1 MKLLILGAGAVGGYF
16 GARLIEAGADV
27 TFLLRN
33 SRLETVRNHGL
44 QVSSKLGD
52 IHVMPAV
59 VDSHSMTTDFD
70 LIILTCKSYSL
81 ARAIKDIKPAVGA
94 DTLILPFLNGV
105 NHLTVLDQAFGT
117 AKVLGGIAHLAVKLE
132 ADGEISHLNDF
143 HRFIYGA
150 RHSDQEMTV
159 QSLQS
164 IMSKTVLEEEPSANI
179 EQAMWEKFV
188 FLATLAGATCLFR
201 GSIGEILETYNGK
214 KFILGLLQECMETAT
229 ASGFTLSEKSIT
241 EYVDVLTE
249 TGSGYTASMLR
260 DIESATATEA
270 DHILGDMVK
279 RGEAIGVANDLAGYA
294 WSHLQVYEMHRNN
307 LN

>member
-1 MKLLILGAGAVGGYF
+1 MKLLILGAGAVGGYL

-33 SRLETVRNHGL
+33 SRLDTVRNHGL
-44 QVSSKLGD
+44 RINSKQGN

-59 VDSHSMTTDFD
+59 VDSHTLTTGFD
-70 LIILTCKSYSL
+70 LIILACKSYSL
-81 ARAIKDIKPAVGA
+81 ARAIEDIKPAVGA
-94 DTLILPFLNGV
+94 DTFILPFLNGV
-105 NHLTVLDQAFGT
+105 NHLALLDQSFGT

-150 RHSDQEMTV
+150 RHSDQEKTV
-159 QSLQS
+159 KSLQS
-164 IMSKTVLEEEPSANI
+164 IISKTVLEQELSANI

-188 FLATLAGATCLFR
+188 FLATLAGTTCLFR
-201 GSIGEILETYNGK
+201 GSIGEILETYRGK
-214 KFILGLLQECMETAT
+214 KFILELLQECMETAT
-229 ASGFTLSEKSIT
+229 ASGFALSEKSIK

-249 TGSGYTASMLR
+249 AGSGYTASMLR
-260 DIESATATEA
+260 DIESAAPTEA

-279 RGEAIGVANDLAGYA
+279 RSEALGVANDLAGYA
-294 WSHLQVYEMHRNN
+294 WSHLQVYEMRRNK